1 MRTMAV
7 THDAVETI
15 RQFQILP
22 HGNEGVGLGNQ
33 HLSQYSA
40 SAFAGKFGQGI
51 IDSVRLT
58 EGNDTDISR
67 HGVSP
72 PRLV

>member
-7 THDAVETI
+7 SHDAVAAI
-15 RQFQILP
+15 RQFHILP
-22 HGNEGVGLGNQ
+22 QGNEGVGFGNQ

-40 SAFAGKFGQGI
+40 SASAGKFGQGI

-67 HGVSP
+67 HGVSF